1 MPNPKR
7 EITFSIDT
15 LFDMRFNK
23 HIHKYFD
30 FFSDLIDDGFI
41 LLFGR
46 DGEVLTTIKDQ
57 QHLKNFKKSLNLTIE

>member
-15 LFDMRFNK
+15 LFDMQFNS

-30 FFSDLIDDGFI
+30 FFAELIDDGFI
-41 LLFGR
+41 LSFGR
-46 DGEVLTTIKDQ
+46 QDEILTTIKDKG
-57 QHLKNFKKSLNLTIE
+57 HLANFKRSLNLTID